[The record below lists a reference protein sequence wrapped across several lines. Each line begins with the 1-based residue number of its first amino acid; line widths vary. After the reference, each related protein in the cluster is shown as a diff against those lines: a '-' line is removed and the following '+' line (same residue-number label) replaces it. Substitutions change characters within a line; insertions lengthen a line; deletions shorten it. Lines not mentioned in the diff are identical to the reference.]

1 MSRSC
6 AAFAAAAL
14 VGEPERVELV
24 VADELVRVRCVDFG
38 FVVVE
43 FVRVVCPVLETVEFV
58 RMCPEDAAV
67 NLTAPLK

>member
-6 AAFAAAAL
+6 AALAAAAL

-24 VADELVRVRCVDFG
+24 VADELVRVRCVDFA

-43 FVRVVCPVLETVEFV
+43 FVRVVCPVLETVELV
-58 RMCPEDAAV
+58 RMCPEDAAF